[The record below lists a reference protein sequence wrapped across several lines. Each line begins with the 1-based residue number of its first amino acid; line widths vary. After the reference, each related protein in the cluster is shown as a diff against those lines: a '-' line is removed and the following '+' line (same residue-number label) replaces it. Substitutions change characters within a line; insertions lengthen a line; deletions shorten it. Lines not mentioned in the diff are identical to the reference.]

1 MLLPQDAKKL
11 ISLLHSCGYKAYA
24 VGGCVRD
31 FLMGTTPKDIDIA
44 TCALPE
50 ETETVLKNA
59 DIKYIE
65 TGIKHGTVT
74 AIVNRTPYEITTFR
88 SDGEYKDN
96 RHPENVEFVKNIED
110 DLSRRDFTVNAMA
123 YNDEEGLVDCFG
135 GKEDLENRIIRCVG
149 DPDTRF
155 NEDALRIMRALRF
168 SSVLGF
174 DIEKQT
180 AQSIIKNR
188 ALLSNIAVERIYV
201 ELVKLL
207 LGDNCEAVLLKYR
220 DVIAEIIPEL
230 KPSFDCAQNS
240 VWHIYDVYT
249 HSVKSLAVSPKKD
262 YIRLAMLLH
271 DSGKPFVK
279 KTDSN
284 GIDHFKTH
292 PAVSYDIAKKVL
304 KRLRVSREVF
314 DKVTL
319 LVKIHDEHIYPDKR
333 SIKMCLKVL
342 GEDMTLDFIDVKI
355 ADMKTHNPDKV
366 SDTCSTLYNIKK
378 ICENIIADNE
388 PYKLS
393 QLKINGN
400 DLLSL
405 GYNGSE
411 IKKELDYLLDKVIEN
426 EENNNREYL
435 LSLAKN
441 KTV

>member
-1 MLLPQDAKKL
+1 MMLPQDAKKL

-31 FLMGTTPKDIDIA
+31 FLMGTAPKDIDIA

-74 AIVNRTPYEITTFR
+74 AIVNHTPYEITTFR

-123 YNDEEGLVDCFG
+123 YNDEEGLVDCFDG
-135 GKEDLENRIIRCVG
+135 REDLENRVIRCVG

-168 SSVLGF
+168 SSILGF
-174 DIEKQT
+174 DIEKRT
-180 AQSIIKNR
+180 AESIIKNR

-249 HSVKSLAVSPKKD
+249 HSVKSLAVSPKKE

-319 LVKIHDEHIYPDKR
+319 LVKI
-333 SIKMCLKVL
+333 
-342 GEDMTLDFIDVKI
+342 
-355 ADMKTHNPDKV
+355 ADMKTHNPYKV

-378 ICENIIADNE
+378 ICEHIIADNE

>member
-1 MLLPQDAKKL
+1 MQLPQDAKKL
-11 ISLLHSCGYKAYA
+11 ISLLDSCGYKAYA

-31 FLMGTTPKDIDIA
+31 SLMGITPKDIDIA
-44 TCALPE
+44 TSALPE
-50 ETETVLKNA
+50 KTESVLKNA

-74 AIVNRTPYEITTFR
+74 AIINHTPYEITTFR

-96 RHPENVEFVKNIED
+96 RHPDNVAFVKNIED

-123 YNDEEGLVDCFG
+123 YNDSEGLVDCFG
-135 GKEDLENRIIRCVG
+135 GREDLKKRIIRCVG

-174 DIEKQT
+174 DIEKST
-180 AQSIIKNR
+180 AEGVIKNR

-201 ELVKLL
+201 ELTKLL
-207 LGDNCEAVLLKYR
+207 LGDNCEEVLLKYR

-230 KPSFDCAQNS
+230 KPSFDCEQNS
-240 VWHIYDVYT
+240 PWHIYDVYT
-249 HSVKSLAVSPKKD
+249 HSVKSVAVLPKKD

-284 GIDHFKTH
+284 GLDHFKTH
-292 PAVSYDIAKKVL
+292 PAVSYDIAKTVL

-314 DKVTL
+314 DKATL
-319 LVKIHDEHIYPDKR
+319 LVKIHDEHIHLNKQ
-333 SIKMCLKVL
+333 SIKMWIKTL

-366 SDTCSTLYNIKK
+366 ADTCALLCDIRKM
-378 ICENIIADNE
+378 CEQIIADNE

-393 QLKINGN
+393 QLKVNGN
-400 DLLSL
+400 DLLTL
-405 GYNGSE
+405 GYHGSE

-426 EENNNREYL
+426 EKNNNREYL

-441 KTV
+441 KTF